1 MPEKLPHL
9 EPQHTY
15 VASILKSLSQSSK
28 LNDECLSRLGGRSSN
43 LKDLVGKLMA
53 LGQAIGGSSMS
64 DEVIKGEMAGYDFE
78 NVETATYALL
88 ISAADASCDASQSS
102 LRANPVSP

>member
-1 MPEKLPHL
+1 
-9 EPQHTY
+9 
-15 VASILKSLSQSSK
+15 
-28 LNDECLSRLGGRSSN
+28 
-43 LKDLVGKLMA
+43 MA
-53 LGQAIGGSSMS
+53 LGQAIGSSSMS

-102 LRANPVSP
+102 LRANSVSP

>member
-9 EPQHTY
+9 EPQFTY
-15 VASILKSLSQSSK
+15 AASTLSSLSQSSK
-28 LNDECLSRLGGRSSN
+28 LNDECLSRLGGWSSN
-43 LKDLVGKLMA
+43 LKDVTGKLMA

-78 NVETATYALL
+78 NVETATYAVL

-102 LRANPVSP
+102 LRANSVSH

>member
-1 MPEKLPHL
+1 
-9 EPQHTY
+9 
-15 VASILKSLSQSSK
+15 
-28 LNDECLSRLGGRSSN
+28 
-43 LKDLVGKLMA
+43 
-53 LGQAIGGSSMS
+53 MS

-102 LRANPVSP
+102 LRANSVSP

>member
-1 MPEKLPHL
+1 MPEKLPNL

-15 VASILKSLSQSSK
+15 VASILRSLSQSSK

-43 LKDLVGKLMA
+43 LMDLAGKLMA

-78 NVETATYALL
+78 NVETATALL

-102 LRANPVSP
+102 LRANSVSP